1 MESKIPEIECFNMKT
16 ISLSGTNS
24 EIDAKR
30 QEILDYFNNS
40 ADVYEE
46 LFSFISEEGFFIKAE
61 PLRHPLIFYYGHSA
75 TFYIN
80 KLIISGNHISRIN
93 PKLES
98 ICASG
103 VDEMSWDDLNSE
115 HYLWPSVS
123 EVREYRKKVR
133 KVVENYIKTT
143 KFTLPIDW
151 DSKMWTILMGIEHE
165 RIHLE
170 TSSVI
175 IRRLPLNYILK
186 SGWRFCEE
194 MKNKREDVLENYWV
208 QINGTN
214 VELGKTDNFFGWDV
228 EYGKLPVQVQ
238 DFSTTK
244 YLITNAE
251 YYNFIKNGG
260 YSKTEYW
267 SEEGVKWLK
276 FQTLNR
282 PVFWNQTMDKLR
294 LLTKEID
301 MPWDWPVEVNY
312 LESKAYCNWLCNEK
326 NTHVRLLSEA
336 EWYILRGNFKE
347 EEIKANINLDHF
359 ASSCPVDKFEH
370 NFGVFD
376 VVGNVWQWTETHVD
390 AFPGFKVHPTYND
403 FSSPTF
409 DNNHNI
415 IKGGSWISTGNETI
429 KSSRYAFRRHF
440 YQHAGFRCVI
450 GKPIAYSNIHSEQ
463 ESDVIK

>member
-1 MESKIPEIECFNMKT
+1 
-16 ISLSGTNS
+16 
-24 EIDAKR
+24 
-30 QEILDYFNNS
+30 
-40 ADVYEE
+40 
-46 LFSFISEEGFFIKAE
+46 
-61 PLRHPLIFYYGHSA
+61 
-75 TFYIN
+75 
-80 KLIISGNHISRIN
+80 
-93 PKLES
+93 
-98 ICASG
+98 
-103 VDEMSWDDLNSE
+103 
-115 HYLWPSVS
+115 
-123 EVREYRKKVR
+123 
-133 KVVENYIKTT
+133 
-143 KFTLPIDW
+143 
-151 DSKMWTILMGIEHE
+151 
-165 RIHLE
+165 
-170 TSSVI
+170 
-175 IRRLPLNYILK
+175 
-186 SGWRFCEE
+186 
-194 MKNKREDVLENYWV
+194 MKNKREDVLENYWM

-214 VELGKTDNFFGWDV
+214 VELGKTDYFFGWDV

-450 GKPIAYSNIHSEQ
+450 GKPIAYSNIHFEQDSE
-463 ESDVIK
+463 VIKWISTEYETEMYKRLDTLPFFETIPEELKEIIKHQNERALVLGYKTGGLCVSLNQIFNEVTGMDQSAYYFKTGVEINNGNEIRYSTKEEGVLTNNEQIKMKIDKPVAYYQNDFYNEFDTKKHKQYDFVMIAHVEDLSIIEGSLILPIIKDFGILGVLIPAGMHLKNEQFPSINSEKLI